1 MSLAHAVNPWV
12 YKISYDPVRSLAFV
26 ASLGN
31 GASVLTVH
39 PSVPASTVQ
48 GIDRARQEQARDYA
62 FAHAGVGSFTHTASV
77 LFAMMAGIDVV
88 QIPFKGGGPAMIDV
102 MGGHSQLLM
111 NSYLASV
118 PHIRSGKLRPLG
130 VTDTRRTALLPD
142 VPTIAEAGVPGYQAA
157 NWWGIAVPAGT
168 PQPIIAKLHAAI
180 TAVLDSDEVK
190 KQFDRDGAVI
200 VQMNP
205 AEFSRF
211 FEAELEKWGKVVKAA
226 NIKPE

>member
-1 MSLAHAVNPWV
+1 
-12 YKISYDPVRSLAFV
+12 
-26 ASLGN
+26 
-31 GASVLTVH
+31 
-39 PSVPASTVQ
+39 
-48 GIDRARQEQARDYA
+48 
-62 FAHAGVGSFTHTASV
+62 
-77 LFAMMAGIDVV
+77 
-88 QIPFKGGGPAMIDV
+88 MIDV

-190 KQFDRDGAVI
+190 GQFDRDGAVI
-200 VQMNP
+200 VKMSP
-205 AEFSRF
+205 TEFTSF
-211 FEAELEKWGKVVKAA
+211 FEAELEKWGRVVKAA